1 MSHCF
6 FLQSFGG
13 LGERVGACGSV
24 FGVVGKVGSDFWWI
38 FGVWKGKVGWGTSKD
53 LHLHGIPKVRGIGWL
68 DGGWEVW
75 SWVCVDGCS
84 GEYF

>member
-13 LGERVGACGSV
+13 LGERVGAFLG
-24 FGVVGKVGSDFWWI
+24 WWGRLEVI
-38 FGVWKGKVGWGTSKD
+38 FGGFLGCGRGKVGWGTSKD